1 MQPRERS
8 YVELPQE
15 RAPFDFLWRVTSHG
29 QDVQPPERSYWN
41 ENTERTP
48 ADIVVFQL
56 TMGGELTYRD
66 KAGMHPVPKG
76 HALLFSYGE
85 DTGYGLAR
93 DATQTY
99 RSRYICLC
107 GAGLLE
113 HWSAIRR
120 QYGSVLDLRHNRL
133 IPETLVRLID
143 MARPHR
149 AASPSAQASLVYSF
163 VMQIFDH
170 ARASQSRELSPVE
183 RAVGALRDAPLT
195 TWSLKEVA
203 ATYGVS
209 REHLSRVF
217 HDVTG
222 HTPAAYV
229 RRARL
234 QRARWLIENTDLP
247 VIEIA
252 RQAGYPSTHTL
263 ARQVK
268 AETGHSPQTLRTTIL
283 QNRVFLTRS
292 HSNTLI
298 TA

>member
-1 MQPRERS
+1 MKPEARS

-15 RAPFDFLWRVTSHG
+15 RAPFDCLWRVTSHG
-29 QDVQPPERSYWN
+29 QDRQPAGRHYWH
-41 ENTERTP
+41 ENAGREP

-56 TMGGELTYRD
+56 TVGGELTYRD
-66 KAGMHPVPKG
+66 AAGMHAVPSG
-76 HALLFSYGE
+76 SALLFGYSE
-85 DTGYGLAR
+85 DTGYGLGPN
-93 DATQTY
+93 ATQTY
-99 RSRYICLC
+99 RSRYVCLR
-107 GAGLLE
+107 GAGLAE
-113 HWSAIRR
+113 HWAMIRR
-120 QYGSVLDLRHNRL
+120 QYGSILDLAGNRL
-133 IPETLVRLID
+133 IPETLARLVD

-170 ARASQSRELSPVE
+170 ARASHSRDLSPVE
-183 RAVGALRDAPLT
+183 RAVVTLRDAPLT
-195 TWSLKEVA
+195 AWSLKEVS

-222 HTPAAYV
+222 QTPAAYV

-234 QRARWLIENTDLP
+234 RRARWLIENTSLP
-247 VIEIA
+247 IMEIA

-268 AETGHSPQTLRTTIL
+268 EATGHSPQGLRDA
-283 QNRVFLTRS
+283 V
-292 HSNTLI
+292 
-298 TA
+298 